1 MPAVEFT
8 EDELAALSAFLRD
21 ALAADRFPL
30 SPRVHSLAGGGT
42 TNLSQESDYLSADR
56 ACWSRLCQ
64 IMSKW

>member
-21 ALAADRFPL
+21 AFAADCFPL

-42 TNLSQESDYLSADR
+42 TNLSQESDYLSAD
-56 ACWSRLCQ
+56 
-64 IMSKW
+64 